1 MTAPDDVTAFAEIW
15 YRRKRDHSAS
25 DHRAMNALLD
35 AVVERFRGQAEEER
49 EEFCGQLTAYRNLYA
64 FLSQIIPYQDTDLER
79 LYAFARN
86 LLAKLPPP
94 GDGKAFV
101 LDDEVGLRFYRLQ
114 QMHERSIGL
123 EEGEPEPLKGPTDV
137 GTARA
142 KDEEVTLS
150 SLIDRLNERFG
161 TDFTEADQLF
171 FDQIRASAERDE
183 NIAEAARANSFA
195 DFAAYLDLVLDELFI
210 ARMEGNEG
218 IFSRVMTDA
227 EFRSV
232 AHQHLAGEIFRRI
245 HEEQTERDEDSV
257 FQPTP

>member
-1 MTAPDDVTAFAEIW
+1 M
-15 YRRKRDHSAS
+15 
-25 DHRAMNALLD
+25 
-35 AVVERFRGQAEEER
+35 VERFQDREEEER
-49 EEFCGQLTAYRNLYA
+49 EEFRGQLTAYRNLYA

-94 GDGKAFV
+94 GDGQGFV
-101 LDDEVGLRFYRLQ
+101 LDDEVALQFYRLQ
-114 QMHERSIGL
+114 QISERSIGL
-123 EEGEPEPLKGPTDV
+123 GEGEPEPLKGPTDV

-142 KDEEVTLS
+142 KEEEITLS

-161 TDFTEADQLF
+161 TDFNEADQLF
-171 FDQIRASAERDE
+171 FDQIRASAEKDE

-195 DFAAYLDLVLDELFI
+195 DFAAYLDGILDELFI

-218 IFSRVMTDA
+218 IFSRVMTDT

-232 AHQHLAGEIFRRI
+232 AHQHLAREIFGRI
-245 HEEQTERDEDSV
+245 REMQDTRIAN
-257 FQPTP
+257 